1 MSSSTKPYL
10 IRAIYEWCLDNDL
23 TPYITVAIYPGL
35 DMPVQYVNNDEIVFN
50 IGLQAAHE
58 LVMNNHHISF
68 MARFNGV
75 PRKLD
80 IPIYAVKGIFAREVE
95 QGLSFPIEKQE
106 ADASASLS
114 EQQQAELIESMTY
127 QEKDIKKPNLRII
140 K

>member
-1 MSSSTKPYL
+1 MSSSTKLYL

-23 TPYITVAIYPGL
+23 TPCITVAVYPEL
-35 DMPVQYVNNDEIVFN
+35 DMPSQYVNSDEIVFN
-50 IGLQAAHE
+50 IGLQAAHK